1 MIAVLGC
8 VPLLIF
14 GLVSVFAIG
23 AVTSLYFALAP
34 PEAPTPPDVSFL
46 ASDAHFMIRGQHLI
60 MPVVALSSFH
70 CVECLEPH
78 RLKSSKEHLQ
88 DAGDPAKPKLVRRL
102 DVSIV
107 RYRNIVEQS
116 STPDICSLLT
126 RQWSK
131 AVCSGQ
137 TKGILGRLPS
147 SIRLRDGTLREEAT
161 PAAEQAADRRKDGIR
176 PVAAEIHCDV
186 DAKFC
191 DARIEALPGLLAEW
205 TVWKDERTGTTA
217 SEMADRQG
225 IAIVEF
231 VRRAI
236 GPVEDATLLQ
246 AE

>member
-1 MIAVLGC
+1 MMAVLGC
-8 VPLLIF
+8 VPLLMF
-14 GLVSVFAIG
+14 GLLSVFAIG
-23 AVTSLYFALAP
+23 AVTSLYFVLAP

-46 ASDAHFMIRGQHLI
+46 TSDAHFMVGGQHLI

-78 RLKSSKEHLQ
+78 RLKFSKEYLQ
-88 DAGDPAKPKLVRRL
+88 DAGDPAKPKRVPRL

-107 RYRNIVEQS
+107 RYRNITEQS
-116 STPDICSLLT
+116 FAPDICPLLT

-137 TKGILGRLPS
+137 ITGVLGRLPP
-147 SIRLRDGTLREEAT
+147 SIRLRDGTVRAEIT
-161 PAAEQAADRRKDGIR
+161 SGAEQAADRRNDRIR
-176 PVAAEIHCDV
+176 PVSAEVHCDV
-186 DAKFC
+186 GAKFC
-191 DARIEALPGLLAEW
+191 NARIEALPGLLAEW
-205 TVWKDERTGTTA
+205 TVWNDERTGTTA

-225 IAIVEF
+225 LAVVEF